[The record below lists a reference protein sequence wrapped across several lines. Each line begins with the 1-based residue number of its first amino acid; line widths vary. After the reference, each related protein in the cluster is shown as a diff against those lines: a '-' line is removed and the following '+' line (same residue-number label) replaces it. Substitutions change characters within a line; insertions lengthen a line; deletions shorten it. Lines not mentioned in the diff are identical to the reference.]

1 MGQKHLKKSLIFMHG
16 HFKQAFT
23 LLFCTIFRSLNVIEC
38 VFKFHE
44 DKGKNVTSTHFRER

>member
-1 MGQKHLKKSLIFMHG
+1 MGQNDLKKILIFMHL

-23 LLFCTIFRSLNVIEC
+23 LLFCVIFRSLNVIEC